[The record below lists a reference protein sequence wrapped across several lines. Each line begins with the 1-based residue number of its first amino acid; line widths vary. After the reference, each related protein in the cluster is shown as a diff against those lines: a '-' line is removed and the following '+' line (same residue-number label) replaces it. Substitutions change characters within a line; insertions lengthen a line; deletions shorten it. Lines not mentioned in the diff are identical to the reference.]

1 MESKEIEEIGKIV
14 SDSISDTL
22 FSILDFIQETKPF
35 IFYRKIKFKKKIKR
49 IYMIRVNPV
58 KSLLADNLIY
68 GLNFGKR
75 LLELLFRKGVLR
87 WKKIKLVL
95 SKKEC

>member
-1 MESKEIEEIGKIV
+1 MKSKEIEEVGKII

-22 FSILDFIQETKPF
+22 FSILDFIQEAKKEETKPF
-35 IFYRKIKFKKKIKR
+35 KFYRKIKFKKKIKR

-75 LLELLFRKGVLR
+75 FLNKIGEKI
-87 WKKIKLVL
+87 WKITNLK
-95 SKKEC
+95 

>member
-22 FSILDFIQETKPF
+22 FSILDFIQESKKEETKPF

-75 LLELLFRKGVLR
+75 LLN
-87 WKKIKLVL
+87 KIGEKI
-95 SKKEC
+95 